1 MRNSGSTSNNTAIG
15 VNAGSGSC
23 NGGSNTFIGK
33 DANVDYNTPS
43 ILNSTGQYSALY
55 LLVIRFNLVI
65 WLLQM

>member
-15 VNAGSGSC
+15 VNAGSGSS

-43 ILNSTGQYSALY
+43 ILNSTGRA
-55 LLVIRFNLVI
+55 
-65 WLLQM
+65 